1 MTGSF
6 PNNHIRSARAGRRR
20 WLAFG
25 LCGFVGVATAQDA
38 GTRYAQTLTEARV
51 AERYNAVLQQQVV
64 SQQNE
69 IAALERQLAQLDSTA
84 TDVQPLLQRM
94 FDELAQFVE
103 ADLPFLKTERTTR
116 MERLEGVMLDI
127 ESTPSEKYRRLL
139 EAYQIEMEYGRTM
152 DTYKDML
159 DGQATEFV
167 RLGRV
172 SLMYRKEDGETGY
185 WDKQQK
191 AWVPDPDH
199 ARAIQ
204 QALEIANEVSAPDL
218 ITVPVPAPQ
227 PGGRS

>member
-1 MTGSF
+1 V
-6 PNNHIRSARAGRRR
+6 
-20 WLAFG
+20 LALG
-25 LCGFVGVATAQDA
+25 LCGFVGVAAAQDA
-38 GTRYAQTLTEARV
+38 GTRYAQTLAEARV
-51 AERYNAVLQQQVV
+51 AERYNAVLQEQLA

-69 IAALERQLAQLDSTA
+69 IAALEQQLGQLDTTA
-84 TDVQPLLQRM
+84 LDVQPLLQRM
-94 FDELAQFVE
+94 FDELVAFVE

-116 MERLEGVMLDI
+116 IERLQGVMLDL
-127 ESTPSEKYRRLL
+127 ESEPSEKYRRLL

-152 DTYKDML
+152 DTYKEML
-159 DGQATEFV
+159 QGQEAEFV

-185 WDKQQK
+185 WDQERKD
-191 AWVPDPDH
+191 WVADPGH

-204 QALEIANEVSAPDL
+204 QALEIANEITAPDL